1 MSKRWY
7 SVILGAS
14 TTIITTI
21 KPAIAEV
28 SATNEA
34 RNAGAIVY
42 LAELGP
48 GVLIIIGLGLTFN
61 ARNAIVTGE
70 KAFNAYLPSLII
82 FLLGIFTSCLFG
94 FVMGALDQTLIFLI
108 VVNTYFLIVYL
119 IYAWKLSSLE

>member
-7 SVILGAS
+7 SVILGVS
-14 TTIITTI
+14 TTILTTI

-70 KAFNAYLPSLII
+70 KAFNAYFPSLII
-82 FLLGIFTSCLFG
+82 FFFGIFTSLLFG
-94 FVMGALDQTLIFLI
+94 FVMGALDQTLTFLI